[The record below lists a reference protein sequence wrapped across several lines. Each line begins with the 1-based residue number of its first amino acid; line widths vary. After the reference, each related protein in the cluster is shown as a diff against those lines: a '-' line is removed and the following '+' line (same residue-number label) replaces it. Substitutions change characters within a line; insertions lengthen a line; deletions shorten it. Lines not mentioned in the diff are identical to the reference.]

1 MVKVSVNRYVSH
13 RIDTIRKDVEKDIQK
28 LRKKTLRNL
37 EEIFMMSSR
46 VTRGKIKHQRING
59 KMVPVTLRQR
69 RRWLLVAGQTALMI
83 KSITTKFDEQE
94 INLQL
99 SKLEKLVQEAIDIEK
114 TKKAHKYQKHN
125 FRDLQ
130 LNTSKI

>member
-1 MVKVSVNRYVSH
+1 LVKISINRYITR
-13 RIDTIRKDVEKDIQK
+13 RIDIIRKDVEKDIQR

-37 EEIFMMSSR
+37 EEIFTMSSH
-46 VTRGKIKHQRING
+46 VTRGEIKHQRING

-69 RRWLLVAGQTALMI
+69 RRWLLVAGQTALII

-99 SKLEKLVQEAIDIEK
+99 KKLERQVQEATNKEK
-114 TKKAHKYQKHN
+114 VKKITN
-125 FRDLQ
+125 
-130 LNTSKI
+130 

>member
-1 MVKVSVNRYVSH
+1 LVKVSVNRYVSY
-13 RIDTIRKDVEKDIQK
+13 RIDTIRKNVEKDIQK
-28 LRKKTLRNL
+28 IRRKALKNL

-59 KMVPVTLRQR
+59 KMVPVILRQR

-94 INLQL
+94 IDLQL
-99 SKLEKLVQEAIDIEK
+99 NKLEKLVQEATDIEQVKK
-114 TKKAHKYQKHN
+114 TYKY
-125 FRDLQ
+125 
-130 LNTSKI
+130 

>member
-1 MVKVSVNRYVSH
+1 LVKVSVNRYVSD
-13 RIDTIRKDVEKDIQK
+13 RIDTIRKNVENDIQK
-28 LRKKTLRNL
+28 LRKKTLKNL
-37 EEIFMMSSR
+37 EEIFTMSSH

-99 SKLEKLVQEAIDIEK
+99 SKLEKQVQEATNIEK
-114 TKKAHKYQKHN
+114 ARTNQPSN
-125 FRDLQ
+125 NTSVRFRTFDLQ
-130 LNTSKI
+130 SS

>member
-1 MVKVSVNRYVSH
+1 MVKVSVNRYVSR
-13 RIDTIRKDVEKDIQK
+13 RIDKIRKNVESDVQK

-46 VTRGKIKHQRING
+46 AARGKVKHQRIDG

-94 INLQL
+94 IDLQL
-99 SKLEKLVQEAIDIEK
+99 NKLEKLVQEATDIEQVKK
-114 TKKAHKYQKHN
+114 TYKY
-125 FRDLQ
+125 
-130 LNTSKI
+130 